1 MKKETKKIDSNQE
14 YTEEVNWIV
23 VGPILLVMMGA
34 ILWTVFL

>member
-1 MKKETKKIDSNQE
+1 MKKETKKIDSPQE
-14 YTEEVNWIV
+14 NTEEVNWIV